1 MFFPPPSL
9 FASIFRSPLFGHDAI
24 AKQRVG
30 PVVLLNESN
39 PFVPQQ
45 RRRFLSA
52 WCQTTPSPRI
62 YSACSECAH
71 CVPAPGGASLGMEV
85 VFGTRCCALK
95 VALLWKL
102 SLWRG
107 AAVPPRTRCR
117 PALGSL
123 AEGKPL
129 LVAQPCVTEELSAP
143 LNPAICASSLHLSI
157 TAWLPN
163 PLSALLAAPLPI
175 SHFSFISL

>member
-1 MFFPPPSL
+1 MFFLPPSL
-9 FASIFRSPLFGHDAI
+9 FASIFRFPLFGHDAI
-24 AKQRVG
+24 TKQRVG
-30 PVVLLNESN
+30 PLCFWTSPILSSHNNGAAFFPLGVKQLHPLEFTQLVQNVLIVSLLLEAHRWEWKWCLARVVVLWKWLFFESLVCDE
-39 PFVPQQ
+39 VP
-45 RRRFLSA
+45 LS
-52 WCQTTPSPRI
+52 
-62 YSACSECAH
+62 
-71 CVPAPGGASLGMEV
+71 
-85 VFGTRCCALK
+85 
-95 VALLWKL
+95 
-102 SLWRG
+102 
-107 AAVPPRTRCR
+107 PRTRCR

-163 PLSALLAAPLPI
+163 PLSALLATPLPI